1 MKRDK
6 LECLVERFYILII
19 IILSLVIL
27 LNIAVIS
34 TIQNGINIFLTLIC
48 IICAAN
54 SLQKLVVWRTDNQ
67 LLAAADSLWRFLAI
81 TKKSDLYREK
91 CFVHGSVSFALACVF
106 TALNVIIALLYLG
119 FD

>member
-27 LNIAVIS
+27 LNIAVIR
-34 TIQNGINIFLTLIC
+34 TIQNEINIFLTLIC

-54 SLQKLVVWRTDNQ
+54 SLLKLVVWRTDNQ
-67 LLAAADSLWRFLAI
+67 LLAAVDSLWRFLAFI
-81 TKKSDLYREK
+81 KKSDLYREK
-91 CFVHGSVSFALACVF
+91 CFVHGIVSFALACVF